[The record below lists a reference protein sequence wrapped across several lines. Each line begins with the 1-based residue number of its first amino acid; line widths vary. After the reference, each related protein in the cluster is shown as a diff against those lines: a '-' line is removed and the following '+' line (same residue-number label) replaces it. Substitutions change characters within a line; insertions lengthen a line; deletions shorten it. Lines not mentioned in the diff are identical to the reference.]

1 MPKVGFSAMVEAWLK
16 SKDLNAFRAQS
27 ALGATDTTISNWI
40 SGRALPPSTR
50 LPSLAAALGMPLA
63 DLSALVARE
72 RSARLRRRRSA
83 GGVVA
88 GHVVRSSCQQPAT
101 KPARSPG
108 HKAAAV
114 AGAAGKVKS

>member
-1 MPKVGFSAMVEAWLK
+1 MTLKKTLEALRGVDLAKAVGVHPVTVSAWK
-16 SKDLNAFRAQS
+16 R
-27 ALGATDTTISNWI
+27 GASF
-40 SGRALPPSTR
+40 PPATR
-50 LPSLAAALGMPLA
+50 LPALATALGIPLS
-63 DLSALVARE
+63 DLAALVARE
-72 RSARLRRRRSA
+72 RSARLRRLRSA